1 MSQFPLCEL
10 SQSYQ
15 TPHAWSEE
23 DKSRSIE
30 ASQFSKY
37 FCVCFFCLF
46 LVKKALKKQLCF
58 PLHVVSHFKFLLLFF
73 FSSFKWTAVF
83 SKDLKIF
90 FIFFS
95 IAEGVGSNELKKK
108 MKQLEKKEEKKK
120 AKKKSN

>member
-23 DKSRSIE
+23 DKSRSIPV
-30 ASQFSKY
+30 FKV
-37 FCVCFFCLF
+37 FLRVLF
-46 LVKKALKKQLCF
+46 LLISGKKGIKKAALFSPPCSFTLQISSTF
-58 PLHVVSHFKFLLLFF
+58 FF

>member
-23 DKSRSIE
+23 DKSRSIPV
-30 ASQFSKY
+30 FKV
-37 FCVCFFCLF
+37 FLRVLF
-46 LVKKALKKQLCF
+46 LLISGKKALKKQLCF